1 MPNFGKEPGDLLK
14 TVLENVGV
22 AIGVVDS
29 QGKFVFANEPALTM
43 FAMSGLPP
51 PMHIRDW
58 ARDYRFQDRLGRD
71 IPTEHSALARAVA
84 GEKVEPQDVR
94 VTLPDGRCKWLHT
107 STHPFSVMGLT
118 GVLIIVTD
126 ETKEVELRRA
136 AAEVQ
141 HMEDV
146 GSIAAGLAHNFNNV
160 LSTISMNA
168 ELALTE
174 QGVPQTTRDRL
185 QQITDA
191 SWKAAALIKRLMQFS
206 RRREL
211 QPRRLQVNWLVGE
224 VLNLVRPILLDNV
237 QVRTDLREGLP
248 EIEADPAEMEQVL
261 VNLIVNARDAM
272 PNGGELTIATEIGDA
287 ESEGIGDDQTKQR
300 FVIITVADTGIGIK
314 EEIQERIFEPFFTT
328 KTAERG
334 TGLGL
339 SSAYGIVQQHG
350 GKIAVWSAPG
360 KGAKFTISLPARQT
374 VRLEQGGMVA

>member
-1 MPNFGKEPGDLLK
+1 
-14 TVLENVGV
+14 
-22 AIGVVDS
+22 
-29 QGKFVFANEPALTM
+29 
-43 FAMSGLPP
+43 
-51 PMHIRDW
+51 
-58 ARDYRFQDRLGRD
+58 
-71 IPTEHSALARAVA
+71 
-84 GEKVEPQDVR
+84 
-94 VTLPDGRCKWLHT
+94 
-107 STHPFSVMGLT
+107 
-118 GVLIIVTD
+118 
-126 ETKEVELRRA
+126 
-136 AAEVQ
+136 
-141 HMEDV
+141 
-146 GSIAAGLAHNFNNV
+146 
-160 LSTISMNA
+160 
-168 ELALTE
+168 
-174 QGVPQTTRDRL
+174 
-185 QQITDA
+185 
-191 SWKAAALIKRLMQFS
+191 
-206 RRREL
+206 
-211 QPRRLQVNWLVGE
+211 
-224 VLNLVRPILLDNV
+224 V

-300 FVIITVADTGIGIK
+300 FVIITVADTGTGIK